1 MRWLAALLLAAPLS
15 VGAWCTATPPA
26 NPASGPPVQ
35 LPNTPF
41 LCWPS
46 AAGISGSGRGYLQR
60 DFAPVPGA
68 TAMGGSAWGWWCQK
82 PDFTWS
88 PQTFACL
95 TKYCPGTALLAVQ
108 AALAAS
114 SPGAAVQSM
123 LDAYSVTLTDWQETN
138 DYNCL
143 HWNMLVA
150 LQATKPPD
158 GAPPVWRVPA
168 GGSAVYPVI
177 NGKLGVPIP
186 NRRAPGSALCDL
198 AKLKVVSG
206 AYTYGAFDGGA
217 ATEVALCLKVG

>member
-1 MRWLAALLLAAPLS
+1 MLLALPA
-15 VGAWCTATPPA
+15 VAGAWCTATPPA

-108 AALAAS
+108 AALSAS
-114 SPGAAVQSM
+114 SPGAAVQKVV
-123 LDAYSVTLTDWQETN
+123 DTYSVKVTDWAETN

-143 HWNMLVA
+143 HVNMTQA
-150 LQATKPPD
+150 LQATKPVD
-158 GAPPVWRVPA
+158 SVPVWRVPS
-168 GGSAVYPVI
+168 GGSAVYPVV
-177 NGKLGVPIP
+177 NGKLGRYIAGK
-186 NRRAPGSALCDL
+186 RAPGGALCDL

-206 AYTYGAFDGGA
+206 AYTYA
-217 ATEVALCLKVG
+217 AYEASAPNEVALCLKVGP